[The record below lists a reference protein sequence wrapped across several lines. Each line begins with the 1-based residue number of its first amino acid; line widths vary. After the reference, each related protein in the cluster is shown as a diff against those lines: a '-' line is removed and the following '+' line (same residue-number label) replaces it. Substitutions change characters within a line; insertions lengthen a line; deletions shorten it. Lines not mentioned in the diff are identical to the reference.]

1 MTQTLYTLN
10 GARPALPP
18 AKLRL
23 PDGRWRTA
31 PYAEADLT
39 AAGYIPAPAKP
50 AYDPATERL
59 DWQDGSWTVEPL
71 PPRDPVYRPL
81 TKLEAM
87 TLFRHITGMDDA
99 GELAMREDPSP
110 AMRLLW
116 MKWETDVP
124 QSIRREHAV
133 VGIFLDGLIAEG
145 YATAEHKAAMLAG
158 WPTQ

>member
-1 MTQTLYTLN
+1 MSQYTLN
-10 GARPALPP
+10 GARPASLPQ
-18 AKLRL
+18 KLRL
-23 PDGRWRTA
+23 PNGRWRTA
-31 PYAEADLT
+31 PYTEADLT
-39 AAGYIPAPAKP
+39 AAGYAPAPAKP

-59 DWQDGSWTVEPL
+59 DWQNGRWTVEPL

-99 GELAMREDPSP
+99 GELAMREDP
-110 AMRLLW
+110 AIKLLW

-133 VGIFLDGLIAEG
+133 VGIFLDGLIAAD
-145 YATAEHKAAMLAG
+145 YATAEHKAAMLAA
-158 WPTQ
+158 WPQEG

>member
-1 MTQTLYTLN
+1 MTQPLYSLN

-18 AKLRL
+18 TKLRL
-23 PDGRWRTA
+23 PSGRWRTA
-31 PYAEADLT
+31 PYTEADLT
-39 AAGYIPAPAKP
+39 AAGYALAPARP

-59 DWQDGSWTVEPL
+59 DWQNGNWTVEPL

-99 GELAMREDPSP
+99 GELALRE
-110 AMRLLW
+110 AENVKLLW

-124 QSIRREHAV
+124 QSIHRDNPV
-133 VGIFLDGLIAEG
+133 VGFFLDELIDKG
-145 YATAEHKAAMLAG
+145 HATTEHKAAMLAA
-158 WPTQ
+158 WPQEG